1 MEWLSA
7 GALRGG
13 LRCAPGTHSDRGIE
27 MLRLMLLRH
36 AKAAWPRDVR
46 DQDRPLAERGR
57 KAAPLMGAYLA
68 QENLLPD
75 LAIVSPAARTRQTWD
90 LVAGALGKAFPGE
103 TIPVV
108 YEPRIY
114 EAQVEDLLHVIQD
127 EHVVQDNRPA
137 HSLLLVGH
145 NPGFEELAHM
155 LVSHGDRYA
164 FARLSQKY
172 PTSGLA
178 VIDFNVGSW
187 AEVTPRSGRLDRFI
201 TPRALEGMAEDN
213 ED

>member
-1 MEWLSA
+1 
-7 GALRGG
+7 
-13 LRCAPGTHSDRGIE
+13 

-46 DQDRPLAERGR
+46 DPDRPLADRGR
-57 KAAPLMGAYLA
+57 KAAPLMGAYMT

-75 LAIVSPAARTRQTWD
+75 LAIVSTATRTRQTWD
-90 LVAGALGKAFPGE
+90 LVGEEIARAFPGE

-114 EAQVEDLLHVIQD
+114 EARVEDLLHVIQD
-127 EHVVQDNRPA
+127 DHVVQDGRPA

-155 LVSHGDRYA
+155 LVGHGDRYA

-172 PTSGLA
+172 PTGGLA
-178 VIDFNVGSW
+178 VIDFNIGSW
-187 AEVTPRSGRLDRFI
+187 AEVTPRSGRLDRFV
-201 TPRALEGMAEDN
+201 TPRTLEGMAEDH